1 MEWEERAF
9 FSISFCIWRDA
20 GGYPVKRRYAKLNV
34 MVSSPGIRSSSCTP
48 RGWSSREIRVSI
60 TLIGVIGVG
69 RVAPRFGGA
78 AERVHVATASPMALT
93 PRTVHVTI
101 RESIVAE
108 KAGWWRVRN
117 MRRNRKPAL
126 GRG

>member
-1 MEWEERAF
+1 MEWEERAS

-34 MVSSPGIRSSSCTP
+34 MVSLPGIRCSSCTP
-48 RGWSSREIRVSI
+48 RGWCSREIRVSI
-60 TLIGVIGVG
+60 TLIVIIGVG
-69 RVAPRFGGA
+69 GVASRVGGA
-78 AERVHVATASPMALT
+78 AEGVHVATASPMALT
-93 PRTVHVTI
+93 SRTVHVTI

-108 KAGWWRVRN
+108 KAGWWRVRD
-117 MRRNRKPAL
+117 MRRNRKSAL